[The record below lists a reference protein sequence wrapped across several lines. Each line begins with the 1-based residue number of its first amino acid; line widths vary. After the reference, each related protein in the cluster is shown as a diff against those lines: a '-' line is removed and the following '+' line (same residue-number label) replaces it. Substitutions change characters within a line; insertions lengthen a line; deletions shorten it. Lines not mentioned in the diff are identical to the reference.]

1 MSAEDVTSK
10 SNIVHMPDA
19 AISTRR
25 VFVRD
30 YVTDAQ
36 IGVWTHEKGKTQK
49 VRLNVDLIVREA
61 ETHHDDQLDN
71 VVCYNDIVLGMR
83 QIIDGGHINLVETL
97 AEKIADMVMENTH
110 VLNVRVMAEK
120 LEAVKEAGSVG
131 VEVERRR

>member
-1 MSAEDVTSK
+1 MSAEDLTSQ
-10 SNIVHMPDA
+10 SNIVRMTDT

-49 VRLNVDLIVREA
+49 IRLTVDLIVREA
-61 ETHHDDQLDN
+61 EVHHEDQLDN
-71 VVCYNDIVLGMR
+71 VVCYNDIVLGIR
-83 QIIDGGHINLVETL
+83 KIIDAGHINLVETL
-97 AEKIADMVMENTH
+97 AEKIAAMVLENTL
-110 VLNVRVMAEK
+110 VLNVRVAVEK

-131 VEVERRR
+131 VEIERHR